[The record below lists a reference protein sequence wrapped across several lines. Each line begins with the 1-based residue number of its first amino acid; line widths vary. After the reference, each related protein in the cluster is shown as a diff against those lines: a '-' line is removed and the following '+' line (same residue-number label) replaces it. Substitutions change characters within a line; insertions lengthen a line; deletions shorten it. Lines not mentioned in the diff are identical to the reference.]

1 MWPKPRHAVT
11 LSRRCI
17 PLVSSLCPSLLSLL
31 ASDGGE
37 EDIVCFRFFCIFL
50 FFLLVVSSVGSFG
63 YFSIFFL
70 FFTYLAFFSVIS
82 LLVSPCTVW
91 SQLTSYISFV
101 SLAPC
106 FISFNSFICFISV
119 LPSRLYFLTH
129 QDPSVPHLFCFLLF
143 PSLHYIMLCGSLMSL
158 RLIKLV
164 M

>member
-1 MWPKPRHAVT
+1 MKCGLQNEMWPKPRHAVT

-63 YFSIFFL
+63 YFS
-70 FFTYLAFFSVIS
+70 
-82 LLVSPCTVW
+82 
-91 SQLTSYISFV
+91 SYISFV